1 MNITEGATLAGG
13 SSVTLSPAGI
23 LPGRSSFVGPGHTR
37 LEPETVELTVSGG
50 TPGALKPGTAKT
62 GVKITFA
69 SRLVEAGCC
78 TVTPGSVVA
87 NLGVTWDLSQPASLV
102 DELIA
107 RLRAV
112 VYSTQFVDAVKKG
125 ILPSS

>member
-1 MNITEGATLAGG
+1 VNITEGATLTGG

-37 LEPETVELTVSGG
+37 LEPETVEFSVSGG
-50 TPGALKPGTAKT
+50 NPGATKPGTAKT

-69 SRLVEAGCC
+69 SRLAEEGCC
-78 TVTPGSVVA
+78 TVTPGAVVA
-87 NLGVTWDLSQPASLV
+87 NLGITWDLTQPDSLV

-112 VYSTQFVDAVKKG
+112 VYHSSFPDMVKKG
-125 ILPSS
+125 ILPST